1 MVLIAP
7 MKKSFIIVVTLLI
20 VSSLSVVNAQNTSSE
35 YSTAIGVKMYP
46 GSISFKQSLDGT
58 NYLEGLASFWNK
70 GFRATLLYEVHN
82 PLLNAS
88 GLRWYYGAGA
98 HVGFYNSKYYEGGSL
113 IGIDGV
119 LGIDYKVQGAPLNLS
134 IDWQPSFEFGNG
146 SGFEGWGG
154 IGIRFTF

>member
-1 MVLIAP
+1 MVLIAS
-7 MKKSFIIVVTLLI
+7 MKKILVSLFVSFGLFIGMQVH
-20 VSSLSVVNAQNTSSE
+20 AQNTSSE

-46 GSISFKQSLDGT
+46 GSISLKKSLDGS
-58 NYLEGLASFWNK
+58 NYLEGLAAFWNK

-98 HVGFYNSKYYEGGSL
+98 HVGFYNSKYYEGSSL

-119 LGIDYKVQGAPLNLS
+119 LGIDYKVQGAPL
-134 IDWQPSFEFGNG
+134 
-146 SGFEGWGG
+146 
-154 IGIRFTF
+154 

>member
-1 MVLIAP
+1 
-7 MKKSFIIVVTLLI
+7 
-20 VSSLSVVNAQNTSSE
+20 
-35 YSTAIGVKMYP
+35 
-46 GSISFKQSLDGT
+46 
-58 NYLEGLASFWNK
+58 
-70 GFRATLLYEVHN
+70 
-82 PLLNAS
+82 LLNAS

-98 HVGFYNSKYYEGGSL
+98 HVGFYNSKYYEGSSL

-154 IGIRFTF
+154 IGVRFTF